1 MYNFKK
7 RLVSLTS
14 AAMLVMTGFNVL
26 GMQVTSYAEEAKKP
40 IVSQKAKGWT
50 FGIYLCGQNLEAI
63 NSNSTADLMEI
74 LKADVPEGF
83 SKDNNIIVET
93 GGCLAWHFKEEYS
106 KYLMEEKGLSEAEVD
121 QVIPEEIDSKK
132 LSQYKINFEHEYT
145 TDEESTQTIP
155 TLEFIK
161 DIADYDPAMLEDFAD
176 EDLDDELDSNT
187 AGKEGDTV
195 VGDKEDDTVKYANM
209 GDEYFLNAFLEDLD
223 KEFPAEHMALDLWN
237 HGGGITGGVCYDE
250 YTDDPITLLELKKVL
265 KNRVDNGYDK
275 LDIIGYDACL
285 MSSYESWVGLSAYAK
300 IGVGSLTSE
309 PGDGW
314 YYTPFI
320 EDLGANY
327 TKEDYTPAKFAASIV
342 DAYGEYYKF
351 DGVLMQQTWDE
362 YLEEQEEN
370 EGEDIDIKAIF
381 NNARKNAVV
390 KEESAVSGNK
400 EDVNEDVKEE
410 TETSRPYDE
419 EFLEGAEIALAPAML
434 TSVDLEKVALSAVK
448 FNSFGE
454 DLFKAYADN
463 EGVTSIFEKATEDG
477 VIEFGA
483 EIVDVTKLFEAVE
496 TVAPERIENLKD
508 SSNPYHEIAATSYQ
522 NLLDNMDELKESIS
536 AGLINSYNGWES
548 NTFYN
553 TLAMS
558 IFVPDQMADNDI
570 AIFNANEY
578 PLVSVSSAYARLAY
592 LYASNI
598 KMEDIK
604 NIPCNPQYGY
614 DVASGVF
621 NVNVTEEEAMTIN
634 SLDSFTYVNYSGKNY
649 LLNTHSVYPGED
661 MILAMLYGDVDN
673 LDDIRYETSLEIKP
687 IDKYYSIGDKTP
699 INAEIIDETYDEKDP
714 YSGEFHYLYIL
725 GMLNGKEGEFYF
737 QKDDNGK
744 YVFDRF
750 YEYSFGELEE
760 ESQEEKTKR
769 IKSVIRNIKD
779 EDVDLIPIEEDDG
792 VTELKVG
799 DVINLEIREAKEAKF
814 MTWGTGEVKENIT
827 YTMSKD
833 YTISEA
839 DLKEGVYTDYD
850 EENNASKVN
859 YKKYSPTFG
868 ENAISADD
876 VNIALGYSRYIGYDE
891 ETDEELYQA
900 DGRVYNV
907 GRIKS
912 FATGK
917 IKVEKEEFEL
927 TGEAITPKVT
937 FEGNKFVEGKDFEV
951 TYENNI
957 GIGKAKAIV
966 KPLGDLEI
974 VGERTVEFNIVKAKV
989 TVAGKEK
996 TVYVTVYVKQP
1007 KQVKVK
1013 SVKNNKKKAF
1023 TIKWKKVKGASGYVV
1038 KYARNKKFTK
1048 GKKVRMIKNIKKT
1061 SLTLKKLKKNKNY
1074 FVKVRAY
1081 TLDKNGKK
1089 VYGNWSE
1096 VKKIKIKK

>member
-14 AAMLVMTGFNVL
+14 AAMLVMTGFNVPS
-26 GMQVTSYAEEAKKP
+26 MQVTSYAEEAQKP
-40 IVSQKAKGWT
+40 IASQKAKGWT
-50 FGIYLCGQNLEAI
+50 FGIYLCGQDLEGMGSCA
-63 NSNSTADLMEI
+63 TADVIEI

-83 SKDNNIIVET
+83 SKDNNIIIET
-93 GGCLAWHFKEEYS
+93 GGCSEWHFKEEYS
-106 KYLMEEKGLSEAEVD
+106 KYLIEEKGLSEAEVE
-121 QVIPEEIDSKK
+121 QVIPEEIDSEK
-132 LSQYKINFEHEYT
+132 LSQYKVNFEHEYT
-145 TDEESTQTIP
+145 ADDDSKKTIP
-155 TLEFIK
+155 TLEFVK
-161 DIADYDPAMLEDFAD
+161 NVADYDLSDFEGD
-176 EDLDDELDSNT
+176 EDADNDELDNLDSD
-187 AGKEGDTV
+187 KEGDSTS
-195 VGDKEDDTVKYANM
+195 GDEKGDDTVKYANM
-209 GDEYFLNAFLEDLD
+209 GDDYFLNAFLEDLD

-250 YTDDPITLLELKKVL
+250 YTEDPITLLELKKVL

-351 DGVLMQQTWDE
+351 DGVLMQQAWDE

-381 NNARKNAVV
+381 NNVRKSAVV
-390 KEESAVSGNK
+390 KKETAVSGNK

-496 TVAPERIENLKD
+496 TVAAERIENLKD
-508 SSNPYHEIAATSYQ
+508 SSNPYHEIASTSYQ
-522 NLLDNMDELKESIS
+522 NLLDNMDELKEAIS
-536 AGLINSYNGWES
+536 EGLINSYNGWES

-604 NIPCNPQYGY
+604 DIQCNPQYGY

-649 LLNTHSVYPGED
+649 LLNTHSVCPGDD
-661 MILAMLYGDVDN
+661 MFLAMLYGDVDN
-673 LDDIRYETSLEIKP
+673 LDDIHYETSLEIKP
-687 IDKYYSIGDKTP
+687 IDKYYSIVDKTP

-714 YSGEFHYLYIL
+714 DSSESHYLYIL

-750 YEYSFGELEE
+750 YDYSFDELEE

-779 EDVDLIPIEEDDG
+779 EDVDLIPIEEDDA
-792 VTELKVG
+792 VTELNVG

-814 MTWGTGEVKENIT
+814 MTWGTDEVKENIT

-876 VNIALGYSRYIGYDE
+876 VNIALGYIQTIGYDE
-891 ETDEELYQA
+891 ETDNYIYKSE
-900 DGRVYNV
+900 GKTYNV
-907 GRIKS
+907 GRIKA
-912 FATGK
+912 FANDK
-917 IKVEKEEFEL
+917 LKVEKEEFEL

-974 VGERTVEFNIVKAKV
+974 VGERTVEFNIVKVKV
-989 TVAGKEK
+989 TVDGKEK

-1023 TIKWKKVKGASGYVV
+1023 TVKWKKVKGAKGYQV
-1038 KYARNKKFTK
+1038 KYALNKKFTK
-1048 GKKVRMIKNIKKT
+1048 GKKVKTIKNAKKL
-1061 SLTLKKLKKNKNY
+1061 SLTVKKLKKNKNY

-1081 TLDKNGKK
+1081 TIDKNGKK